1 MKKHLWFLFVG
12 LVTAVVFVST
22 SSLYAA
28 QKIIQRKNAISKSMA
43 PGQKNSLPDL
53 VVKNVSWSS
62 NPKAGDTVG
71 ASSILHITVLN
82 KGTVSAGASKLRI
95 ECKSLTGT
103 NYPYPLDGMIEI
115 QSLGPGKSMTYAWP
129 PSSSEKW
136 FPGTYRMDFTADYAF
151 NKVAESNETNNKKT
165 LTFTVLAKSTLIKK
179 IKAKPIA
186 MPQLNTD
193 LEIVSVTMTPDN
205 PVSGQTVSVT
215 AVVKNSGKVK
225 TPEVDSK
232 FTFWDTKG
240 GSKFYSISPSVPSL
254 FPGQTYDLK
263 TATSI
268 ITLGESA
275 GVEVKIDRF
284 NKFKEIN
291 ETNNAKIHYF
301 NVQCKPELAPY
312 DYTKTKPD
320 NIIGN
325 TKPDEPFT
333 TTIWVYNNGGCQ
345 SKPAVLAIQGT
356 GISFVSYDIPPIM
369 KNNKIGIPISLKWTE
384 PGTKNCEIKV
394 DYTNTNNE
402 SIENNNTIKLI
413 VSVTGEWPV
422 QE

>member
-1 MKKHLWFLFVG
+1 MNKHLWSIFVG
-12 LVTAVVFVST
+12 LAMAIVFVGTST
-22 SSLYAA
+22 LYAA
-28 QKIIQRKNAISKSMA
+28 PKVMLKNNTINKSKT
-43 PGQKNSLPDL
+43 PGQKYNLPDL
-53 VVKNVSWSS
+53 VVKNVWWSS
-62 NPKAGDTVG
+62 NPKEGDTVG
-71 ASSILHITVLN
+71 ASSFLHITVLN
-82 KGTVSAGASKLRI
+82 QGTAAAGANKLRI

-103 NYPYPLDGMIEI
+103 NYPYPLDGMIDI
-115 QSLGPGKSMTYAWP
+115 QPLEPGKSMTYAWP

-151 NKVAESNETNNKKT
+151 NKVAESNETNNKKM
-165 LTFTVLAKSTLIKK
+165 LTFTVLAKSNLIKK
-179 IKAKPIA
+179 IKAKPTA

-225 TPEVDSK
+225 TPEVDSI
-232 FTFWDTKG
+232 FSFWDTKG
-240 GSKFYSISPSVPSL
+240 GSTFYTTSPSVPSL

-268 ITLGESA
+268 ITLGEHSA
-275 GVEVKIDRF
+275 VEAKIDRF

-320 NIIGN
+320 SISGS
-325 TKPDEPFT
+325 TKQGEPFT

-356 GISFVSYDIPPIM
+356 GLSFISYDIPPIM

-402 SIENNNTIKLI
+402 SIENNNAMKLNVI
-413 VSVTGEWPV
+413 VTADWPV